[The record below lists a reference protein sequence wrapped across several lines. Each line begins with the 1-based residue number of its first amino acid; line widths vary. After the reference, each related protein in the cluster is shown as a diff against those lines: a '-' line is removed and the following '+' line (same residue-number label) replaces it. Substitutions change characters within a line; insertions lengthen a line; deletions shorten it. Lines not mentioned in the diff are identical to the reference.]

1 MKFITAIARLLVGV
15 LFIASGLIKANDP
28 IGFSYKLQEYFEVLH
43 LSFLMPLSLALA
55 ILICFVEV
63 LLGIL
68 LLLGIYRNLVLWVLS
83 LMMAFF
89 TFLTFYSAY
98 FNKVTSCGCFG
109 DAIPFTPWQSFGKDV
124 VLVLLITW
132 LIFQRKYIQ
141 PLFGS
146 FVSMT
151 LLSVLGLAS
160 LAFCWKDSGSSK

>member
-109 DAIPFTPWQSFGKDV
+109 DAIPFTPNQF
-124 VLVLLITW
+124 
-132 LIFQRKYIQ
+132 FQ
-141 PLFGS
+141 LF
-146 FVSMT
+146 
-151 LLSVLGLAS
+151 LSNRPDIRQRLYPVRCVMCTYVGV
-160 LAFCWKDSGSSK
+160 FCMYV